1 MSQSTV
7 KTGGR
12 QRRERGSIT
21 PEEIIKGAFAVA
33 DRDSLDNL
41 SMPELA
47 RHLGVGV
54 TSVYWYFRKKD
65 DLIQTMSDQA
75 IRTVHSQLP
84 QPGDPA
90 QWRAFLAGYCRKM
103 REVYLAN
110 DTIADLVLV
119 RTRSYSLSATHLTY
133 QGVEDALAMLV
144 KAGFTPL
151 TAWNLY
157 SALSI
162 YTRGIIIS
170 ERIQRMNNAPS
181 LDDRQIKLLEPEKMP
196 LLTTLVEEESISL
209 SMVGD
214 DNFEYGLEAMLETF
228 ERQLQAAK

>member
-1 MSQSTV
+1 MRQTTI
-7 KTGGR
+7 KPAGR
-12 QRRERGSIT
+12 PRRERGSIT

-65 DLIQTMSDQA
+65 DLIRIMSDQA
-75 IRTVHSQLP
+75 MDRMHSQLP

-90 QWRAFLAGYCRKM
+90 EWRAFLADHCRKM
-103 REVYLAN
+103 REVYRGD
-110 DTIADLVLV
+110 DTMADLVLV
-119 RTRSYSLSATHLTY
+119 RTRSYSLAATHLAF
-133 QGVEDALAMLV
+133 QGVETVVEMLV

-151 TAWNLY
+151 QAWNVY

-162 YTRGIIIS
+162 YTRGIITY
-170 ERIQRMNNAPS
+170 ERIQRMNNAPT
-181 LDDRQIKLLEPEKMP
+181 LDDRQTKLLNPETTP
-196 LLTTLVEEESISL
+196 LLTALVSEGSISL
-209 SMVGD
+209 SMVND
-214 DNFEYGLEAMLETF
+214 DNFEFGLNALLETF
-228 ERQLQAAK
+228 ERQLQGNN